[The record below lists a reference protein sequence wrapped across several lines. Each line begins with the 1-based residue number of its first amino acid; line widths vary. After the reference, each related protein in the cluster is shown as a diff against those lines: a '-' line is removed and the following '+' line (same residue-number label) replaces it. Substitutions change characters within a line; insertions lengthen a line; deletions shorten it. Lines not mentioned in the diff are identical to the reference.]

1 MRWGAQCHHHGED
14 SDCDAEDHNGT
25 CVEEDTYHFS
35 SKCVED
41 PFAYAAEVYG
51 STQFVVQEKYKTTGC
66 QDLLETDAFP
76 ASGSCVTSGITGSF
90 MFTVSLNETTGAVNI
105 TDYKGDTCSE
115 KSFSSTVAASGKNVS
130 TRDGTV
136 CVNSIYKLYSSY
148 SLDEDGSSSTSESEG
163 SSSTSGGVSAN
174 VSDASYST
182 LRITSSSSSSS
193 GSTSTAAS
201 GSPGISTGAIAG
213 IVIAVIALAL
223 FALGFLWYR
232 RRSKPNHNPESDK
245 HQDGYASVTSPKKS
259 TATTVTDFAASVG
272 LGPQSLASLW
282 DDEVIATSR
291 IPEKSADSA
300 TDQPRS
306 LR

>member
-1 MRWGAQCHHHGED
+1 MRGGRHLP
-14 SDCDAEDHNGT
+14 
-25 CVEEDTYHFS
+25 FS